1 MATDSIKLYA
11 VVYVALMVL
20 AASKW
25 IFFHNPYMGYW
36 EALFAT
42 LGLALTKSF
51 LIVSYF
57 QHLKWESRSLSYL
70 VVLTLGLVMLLMS
83 AATYSIS

>member
-1 MATDSIKLYA
+1 MATDSIKLYG
-11 VVYVALMVL
+11 VIYVALMIL

-25 IFFHNPYMGYW
+25 ILFHNPYMGYW
-36 EALFAT
+36 DAVLAT

-57 QHLKWESRSLSYL
+57 QHLKWENRSLSYL

-83 AATYSIS
+83 AATYSIT